1 MVAYAIWTCKIGTG
15 LTILEEAV
23 GEEQRVGRRIETT
36 DVAAL
41 SHETVV
47 HLHGILHL
55 AIREDDDMLEDHA
68 IANEAGSIGKA
79 DDTDIDQAHCTLH
92 LRIGT
97 KMDILD
103 FTYIA
108 HEATIFD
115 NGAITTNALS
125 IVACFLMEHSHK
137 FGFLAGLN
145 HLKGCL
151 HRGQAIVENHFKS
164 TIFLQHTDLDAIG
177 KGSIAACAYITYI
190 VEGHI

>member
-41 SHETVV
+41 SDETVV

-55 AIREDDDMLEDHA
+55 AIRKDDDMLEDYT
-68 IANEAGSIGKA
+68 IANETGCIGKA
-79 DDTDIDQAHCTLH
+79 DDTDIDKSDSTFY

-103 FTYIA
+103 FAHIA
-108 HEATIFD
+108 HEAT
-115 NGAITTNALS
+115 
-125 IVACFLMEHSHK
+125 
-137 FGFLAGLN
+137 
-145 HLKGCL
+145 
-151 HRGQAIVENHFKS
+151 
-164 TIFLQHTDLDAIG
+164 
-177 KGSIAACAYITYI
+177 
-190 VEGHI
+190 